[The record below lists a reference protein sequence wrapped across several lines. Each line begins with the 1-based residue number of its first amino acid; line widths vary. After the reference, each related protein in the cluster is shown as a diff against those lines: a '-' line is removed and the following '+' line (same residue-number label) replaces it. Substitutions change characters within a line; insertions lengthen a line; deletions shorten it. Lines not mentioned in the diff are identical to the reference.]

1 MESILTS
8 LHLDLTAFIWHSVNF
23 VVLVAALWWLLFR
36 PLTRIIEARKAH
48 IRESLVRAE
57 EIDRQAAAAAA
68 EREALIASAY
78 REAAEIR
85 RRAQDQVDRY
95 LARSRERT
103 NADAKRSRERA
114 TVGQGSASIEANA
127 DDSGPSER
135 DLDDNV

>member
-23 VVLVAALWWLLFR
+23 VVLTAALWWLLFR
-36 PLTRIIEARKAH
+36 PLTRLIEARKAH

-68 EREALIASAY
+68 EREALIASAH

-85 RRAQDQVDRY
+85 RRAQAQADRY
-95 LARSRERT
+95 LARSRAK
-103 NADAKRSRERA
+103 ADADADRSRERA
-114 TVGQGSASIEANA
+114 TVAEGSASAA
-127 DDSGPSER
+127 SAGDDNGASKR
-135 DLDDNV
+135 DLDNG